1 MCKAIIIKS
10 KPITKPYKL
19 QELKRTN
26 EEEDLEKQN
35 PLLIPNGVRLG
46 TLKDLYIRRVN
57 G

>member
-26 EEEDLEKQN
+26 EEKDLEKEN
-35 PLLIPNGVRLG
+35 PMLVPNGVRLG